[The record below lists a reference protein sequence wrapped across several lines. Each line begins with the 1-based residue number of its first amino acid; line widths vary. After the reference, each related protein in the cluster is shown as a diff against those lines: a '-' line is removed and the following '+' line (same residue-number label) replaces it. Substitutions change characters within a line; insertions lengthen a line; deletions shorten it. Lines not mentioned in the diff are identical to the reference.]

1 MAFYQS
7 MNVADSTSMLT
18 NGSTVT
24 AGIIFW
30 PDSSDSDTNAS
41 VEKSIEW
48 PKETSTANDNTNTSD
63 SAMMLTQGLAAG
75 AALLAA
81 LSF

>member
-1 MAFYQS
+1 MAFYQT
-7 MNVADSTSMLT
+7 MNASDSTSMLT

-24 AGIIFW
+24 AGIIFF
-30 PDSSDSDTNAS
+30 PDSANDNTAS
-41 VEKSIEW
+41 IEKSIEW
-48 PKETSTANDNTNTSD
+48 PKETSTNNNSNNPD

>member
-7 MNVADSTSMLT
+7 MNVSDSTSMLK

-24 AGIIFW
+24 AGIIFF
-30 PDSSDSDTNAS
+30 PDSGNDNTAS
-41 VEKSIEW
+41 IEKSIEW
-48 PKETSTANDNTNTSD
+48 PKETSTNTNSNTSD